1 MKPRFHSRFPLAT
14 CAFALTLAGA
24 AVAHAA
30 ELTWNAALPGDWST
44 SNTNWSGSSWS
55 NSNPD
60 NAIFNNLQG
69 TVTLTEAI
77 TGGSLS
83 FKDGG
88 RESNA
93 HELILTNSNL
103 TLQSISVSGVA
114 LGGNVDSITDAYN
127 QRQRLENMTATVS
140 GSVTVQ
146 RGMLYLNGATMNVSG
161 TIKSVDAWC
170 VFRADNSTV
179 TATGGIDFS
188 GIATQVELYGGTATT
203 PSIKVGNATWN
214 GSGGLTMGG
223 GVTLVATGDS
233 SDYIQVFNDG
243 NSGSRG
249 AATLSSGGMALN
261 TAYAVT
267 IATQIN
273 GGGSLTK
280 AGAGTLTLTQSNNYT
295 GGTTVNQGV
304 LVLASGAWTLS
315 NVGGGGVTVGS
326 GATLHADNCV
336 ANQLN
341 GLTLN
346 GGTVDAVGGGNSD
359 WGNFFLTGNVTATGT
374 SNLNAETALRAT
386 NVDFSVASGATLN
399 VGGVL
404 HNGAYYG
411 SPGTGGTPSTVSK
424 SGDGTLVLSGMNTY
438 TGGTTVSAGTLSLTH
453 PVLDDGSA
461 VTIANGANFNL
472 NFAGNDIIGSLDIDG
487 SGPLPPGTY
496 NASHPTYGSYF
507 TGTGSLV
514 VLGANG
520 SWISTVD
527 GNWSDTANWNA
538 GIVAAGY
545 DQTATFNAATGVTVT
560 LNTNRIIGNLAF
572 DTSDYTLAG
581 ANTLTLD
588 DASTTPTISVGTGRT
603 ATISANVA
611 GFLGL
616 EKTGSGKLV
625 FTGIKSYTGGTTVT
639 GGTLELAGAT
649 GGNAQ
654 IHGSLTV
661 SPGATVAVTGGDGTG
676 FGFYNNPVSSITVDG
691 GTITASGTTHLGFG
705 THAAMSLNNG
715 AALFGQ
721 WEWNGDSSLSF
732 SSSGD
737 STNTISGQLVLRPDA
752 GSSHTFYVDDGSAAT
767 DLQVSANLVQ
777 QYGRSGLVK
786 TGTGTM
792 VLAGSNSYDGNT
804 VVNDGQLQVTAASG
818 LQFSPTTNG
827 VTNAVSGSS
836 TTATLSFLGTVSLD
850 LSAANT
856 TLGNSWTLFNLA
868 SFTTAP
874 VLTPAAVT
882 STTLG
887 SFTQV
892 TPGVWELPVTGA
904 KWVFTKATGTLTY
917 ATAAA
922 DYETWMALYPSITAP
937 ADKLP
942 GADPDHDGIPN
953 LLEYVLQN
961 GDPSLGST
969 AILPTTTTTATD
981 LVFTFHRRAASTANT
996 TQRFEYSDDLTIWT
1010 PLAIPGGTG
1019 VVVTDIGGGIDEVVV
1034 TVPRGSNTNLFGRL
1048 AVTKP

>member
-14 CAFALTLAGA
+14 CAFALTLAAA

-88 RESNA
+88 RESSA

-103 TLQSISVSGVA
+103 SLQSISVSGAA

-127 QRQRLENMTATVS
+127 QRQRLENLTATVS

-170 VFRADNSTV
+170 VFRADSSTV

-243 NSGSRG
+243 NSGSR
-249 AATLSSGGMALN
+249 AAASLSSGEMTLN

-267 IATQIN
+267 IATQLN

-295 GGTTVNQGV
+295 GGTTVNQGM

-326 GATLHADNCV
+326 GATFRADNCA

-346 GGTVDAVGGGNSD
+346 GGTVDAEGGGNSD
-359 WGNFFLTGNVTATGT
+359 WGNFFLTGNVMATGT
-374 SNLNAETALRAT
+374 SNLNAEIALRAT
-386 NVDFSVASGATLN
+386 NVDFSVASAATLN

-438 TGGTTVSAGTLSLTH
+438 TGGTTV
-453 PVLDDGSA
+453 
-461 VTIANGANFNL
+461 
-472 NFAGNDIIGSLDIDG
+472 
-487 SGPLPPGTY
+487 
-496 NASHPTYGSYF
+496 
-507 TGTGSLV
+507 
-514 VLGANG
+514 
-520 SWISTVD
+520 
-527 GNWSDTANWNA
+527 
-538 GIVAAGY
+538 
-545 DQTATFNAATGVTVT
+545 
-560 LNTNRIIGNLAF
+560 
-572 DTSDYTLAG
+572 
-581 ANTLTLD
+581 
-588 DASTTPTISVGTGRT
+588 
-603 ATISANVA
+603 
-611 GFLGL
+611 
-616 EKTGSGKLV
+616 
-625 FTGIKSYTGGTTVT
+625 T

-661 SPGATVAVTGGDGTG
+661 SPGATVAITGGDGTG

-691 GTITASGTTHLGFG
+691 GTINASGTTHLGFG
-705 THAAMSLNNG
+705 TYAAMSLNNG
-715 AALFGQ
+715 AALFGR
-721 WEWNGDSSLSF
+721 WEWNGDSLLSF

-737 STNTISGQLVLRPDA
+737 STNTISGQLVLRLDA
-752 GSSHTFYVDDGSAAT
+752 GSSHTFHVDDGAAAT
-767 DLQVSANLVQ
+767 DLLVSANLVQ
-777 QYGRSGLVK
+777 QYGHSGLVK
-786 TGTGTM
+786 TGSGTM
-792 VLAGSNSYDGNT
+792 VLAGSNSYKGNT

-818 LQFSPTTNG
+818 LQFSPTANG

-904 KWVFTKATGTLTY
+904 KWVFTKTTGTLTY
-917 ATAAA
+917 ATAAP
-922 DYETWMALYPSITAP
+922 DYETWMALYPSISAP

-942 GADPDHDGIPN
+942 AADPDHDGIAN

-961 GDPSLGST
+961 GDPSVGST
-969 AILPTTTTTATD
+969 AIQPTSTTTATD
-981 LVFTFHRRAASTANT
+981 LVFTFHRRAAATANT
-996 TQRFEYSDDLTIWT
+996 TQWFETSGDLTIWT